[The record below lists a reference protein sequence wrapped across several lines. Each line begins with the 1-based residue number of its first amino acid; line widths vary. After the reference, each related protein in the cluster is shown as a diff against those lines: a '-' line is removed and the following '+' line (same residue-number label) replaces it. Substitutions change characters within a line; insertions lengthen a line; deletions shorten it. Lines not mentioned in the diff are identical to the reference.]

1 MRINLSVPFKE
12 KDEARRLGA
21 KWDLARKTWYV
32 VDVEDVQPF
41 IRWMTPQQVNPSSCK
56 QKKRQEQFYGMKH
69 GGDGEQY
76 RPTNRETRVPH
87 KERKE

>member
-12 KDEARRLGA
+12 KDEARRLEA

-32 VDVEDVQPF
+32 VDIEDVQPF
-41 IRWMTPQQVNPSSCK
+41 IRWMTPQQVNPSSHK
-56 QKKRQEQFYGMKH
+56 QKKRQEQFYRMKH
-69 GGDGEQY
+69 WGDGEQC
-76 RPTNRETRVPH
+76 RSTNRGARVPH